1 MQLRVQQWGGIWQHA
16 EQAHEP
22 KTLQALIYK
31 GQEAAQALKPLSVHH
46 VWKVIKTLGQK
57 APGLDG
63 AGYDVLK
70 ALPYQAMPDLIALLH
85 KIEETATVPNQWH
98 RKTHCFGG
106 FTLQIVV
113 QTQGAIH
120 EAMAAGHQRH
130 LSLGKSHAG
139 HRMSAGCAE
148 KSLHD

>member
-85 KIEETATVPNQWH
+85 KIEETATVPNQW
-98 RKTHCFGG
+98 
-106 FTLQIVV
+106 Q
-113 QTQGAIH
+113 A
-120 EAMAAGHQRH
+120 
-130 LSLGKSHAG
+130 SLIALGP
-139 HRMSAGCAE
+139 RTRR
-148 KSLHD
+148 